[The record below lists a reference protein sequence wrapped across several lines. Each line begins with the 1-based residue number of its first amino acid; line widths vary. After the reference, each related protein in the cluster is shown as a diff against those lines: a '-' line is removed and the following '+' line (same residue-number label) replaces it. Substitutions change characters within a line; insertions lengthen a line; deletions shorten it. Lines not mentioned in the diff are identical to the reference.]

1 MTRLPAGV
9 AALGTFATWA
19 TSAVLVVAPA
29 SAPTPLRGPIDVGA
43 RRAEIGRAMPA
54 PAHSPLIPPVRDLL
68 GVSYYTDARHS
79 VADPALKNEN
89 EAAFAPLR
97 AFVADVVDLAGG
109 WMESRPADPACA
121 ARALEALATWARAGA
136 LLGAV
141 NRQGAY
147 EREWTLGSLALAY
160 LTLRDAPGLD
170 PAARVA
176 VEAWL
181 VKLAEAVRPAYAR
194 TGRTSSTNN
203 HAYWAG
209 LAVGA
214 TGAAAQN
221 RALYAWGLAEAR
233 VGIAQIRPDGFLPLE
248 LDRGSRALHYHLFA
262 LAPLVMLAELAGA
275 NGVDLYKE
283 GGGAIRRLADRVI
296 EGWRNPASFVAAAG
310 AAQEIALPPTGADLA
325 WAEPYFAR
333 FHDRRLAPLL
343 AAARPLRDDRL
354 GGNMTLSFGVPD
366 LK

>member
-1 MTRLPAGV
+1 MTRLPSGV
-9 AALGTFATWA
+9 AAL
-19 TSAVLVVAPA
+19 VALAA
-29 SAPTPLRGPIDVGA
+29 SAAVVTAAAPTPAPLRGPIDVAA
-43 RRAEIGRAMPA
+43 RRAAIGRAMPP
-54 PAHSPLIPPVRDLL
+54 PARATIVPPVRDLL

-79 VADPALKNEN
+79 VADPVLKSRN

-97 AFVADVVDLAGG
+97 AFVADVLDLASG
-109 WMESRPADPACA
+109 WMESRPSNPAYA
-121 ARALEALATWARAGA
+121 TGALEALAVWARAGA

-141 NRQGAY
+141 NQQGTY

-160 LTLRDAPGLD
+160 LSVRDAPGLD
-170 PAARVA
+170 PAARVT

-181 VKLAEAVRPAYAR
+181 VKLAEAVRPAYAH
-194 TGRTSSTNN
+194 TGRASSANN

-214 TGAAAQN
+214 TGAATQN
-221 RALYAWGLAEAR
+221 RALYAWGLAEGR
-233 VGIAQIRPDGFLPLE
+233 IGIAQIRPDGFLPLE

-262 LAPLVMLAELAGA
+262 LAPLVLLAELGRA

-283 GGGAIRRLADRVI
+283 GDGAIGRLADRVI
-296 EGWRNPASFVAAAG
+296 EGWRDPAAFVAAAG
-310 AAQEIALPPTGADLA
+310 AAQEVKLPPRGADLA

-333 FHDRRLAPLL
+333 FHDRRLGPLL

-354 GGNMTLSFGVPD
+354 GGDMTLAFGVPD
-366 LK
+366 LR